1 MGDRVSVVEQKPR
14 CVLPMPLK
22 QPIGPILK
30 SHSAES
36 KAEDDTAMMEEKE
49 MIKEFIFPLK

>member
-14 CVLPMPLK
+14 SILPMPIK
-22 QPIGPILK
+22 QPIGPIVK
-30 SHSAES
+30 SHSVES
-36 KAEDDTAMMEEKE
+36 KTEDDTAMMEEKE